1 MASFGA
7 KNPYFAKIKAEP
19 DAALPTYDGEPVK
32 IGRLVKADLSL
43 TMASG
48 KLHADDELA
57 ESAEE
62 FISGSIAMETDDILD
77 DVAKVIYGA
86 EVKEKRVIYNTENN
100 PPPGGLAYYKKLM
113 RRGKIVFKG
122 YYYPRVKAALGN
134 DTAQTKTDSITF
146 GTNTTNFTVFAAN
159 NGDWRHTEEF
169 DKEADA
175 LAWVK
180 AQLSPPTVE
189 ETSGGEDDLSDTSDA
204 GGFPAAAGPLKV

>member
-7 KNPYFAKIKAEP
+7 KNPYFAKIANEP
-19 DAALPTYDGEPVK
+19 DNELPVYEGGPVK

-48 KLHADDELA
+48 KLYADDELA

-62 FISGSIAMETDDILD
+62 FISGAIAMETDDILD
-77 DVAKVIYGA
+77 EVASVIYGA
-86 EVKEKRVIYNTENN
+86 TVKDKLVIYNTGNN

-113 RRGKIVFKG
+113 RRGKIVYKG
-122 YYYPRVKAALGN
+122 FYYPRVKAALGN

-146 GTNTTNFTVFAAN
+146 GTSTTNLTVYTAN

-169 DKEADA
+169 ENEEDA

-180 AQLSPPTVE
+180 SKLGGAPV
-189 ETSGGEDDLSDTSDA
+189 SGGQKSGASTDDQGTNF
-204 GGFPAAAGPLKV
+204 GGDDQG